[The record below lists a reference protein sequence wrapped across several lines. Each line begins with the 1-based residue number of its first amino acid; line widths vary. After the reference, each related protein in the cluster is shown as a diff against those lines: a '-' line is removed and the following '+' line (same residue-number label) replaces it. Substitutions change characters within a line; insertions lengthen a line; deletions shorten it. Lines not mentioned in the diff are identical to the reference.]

1 MFDWSQEKYRMEIK
15 ISLISLYFHEFQQWP
30 DGYFSRKKLDM
41 THIDVLFDKVS
52 PVNLI
57 KWYYE
62 VILLIS
68 IKNRLVWLPNPV
80 NEPSQKAIT
89 CEPSVSEG
97 LLWWPLKRFWLTSKR
112 HPSQEVFDIQ
122 SEPSLEV
129 INHTVCNLGDSE
141 VLKIMPYWCIIWGT
155 PLHLMFYH
163 KLGCTS
169 LTTVS
174 VMSRFSTYQS
184 ELSARENPKMYPPND
199 LILGFA
205 GRREALAY
213 C

>member
-1 MFDWSQEKYRMEIK
+1 MFDWSQKKYRIEKRIHWYLCIFTNSNNGK
-15 ISLISLYFHEFQQWP
+15 TVIFLE
-30 DGYFSRKKLDM
+30 KLDW
-41 THIDVLFDKVS
+41 THIDVLFEKVS
-52 PVNLI
+52 PVALI

-97 LLWWPLKRFWLTSKR
+97 LLWWPLNRFWLTSKR

-129 INHTVCNLGDSE
+129 INQTVCYLGDSE
-141 VLKIMPYWCIIWGT
+141 VLKIMPSWCIFWGILVDFLT
-155 PLHLMFYH
+155 DCETL
-163 KLGCTS
+163 CTALWLAIIRHGS
-169 LTTVS
+169 EET
-174 VMSRFSTYQS
+174 MS
-184 ELSARENPKMYPPND
+184 NIP
-199 LILGFA
+199 
-205 GRREALAY
+205 
-213 C
+213 